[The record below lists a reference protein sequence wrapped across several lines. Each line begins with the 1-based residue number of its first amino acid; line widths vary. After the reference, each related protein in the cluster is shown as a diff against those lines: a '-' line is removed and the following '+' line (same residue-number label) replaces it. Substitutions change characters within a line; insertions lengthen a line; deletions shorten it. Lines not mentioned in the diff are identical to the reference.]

1 MGGSNRGS
9 QRKETAEMY
18 DDAPPIPFWA
28 IGLLGAIFLI
38 GISIFMQQSRSA
50 ALIEQFARQ
59 PTPALP
65 VPALP
70 QLEVQNLA
78 PEAQAAARAIWQQIA
93 TGNRS
98 QPIDPVASSQRVR
111 VAIDVIEPT
120 ADGVRIKGTVT
131 NLTNADLLVPISA
144 FELRDSTGES
154 YRSPSST
161 MANLPPGGSTP
172 LELSVP
178 LPEGRGLLLITH
190 LPPDPPIEQ
199 RLLIDVRGARP

>member
-1 MGGSNRGS
+1 MHDNS
-9 QRKETAEMY
+9 
-18 DDAPPIPFWA
+18 PPIPFWA
-28 IGLLGAIFLI
+28 IGILGAIALI
-38 GISIFMQQSRSA
+38 GISILMQQSRVV
-50 ALIEQFARQ
+50 ALADYFARQ

-65 VPALP
+65 LPALP
-70 QLEVQNLA
+70 QLDVQNLA
-78 PEAQAAARAIWQQIA
+78 PDAQGAARAIWQQIA
-93 TGNRS
+93 AGNRS
-98 QPIDPVASSQRVR
+98 QPIDPVVSSQRVR
-111 VAIDVIEPT
+111 VVIDGLEPT
-120 ADGVRIKGTVT
+120 ADGIRIKGTVT

-144 FELRDSTGES
+144 FELRDSAGES

-199 RLLIDVRGARP
+199 RLLIDVRGAQP

>member
-1 MGGSNRGS
+1 MH
-9 QRKETAEMY
+9 
-18 DDAPPIPFWA
+18 DDSPPIPFWA
-28 IGLLGAIFLI
+28 IGILGAIALI
-38 GISIFMQQSRSA
+38 GISILMQQSRVM
-50 ALIEQFARQ
+50 ALADYFARQ

-65 VPALP
+65 LPALP
-70 QLEVQNLA
+70 QLDVQNLA
-78 PEAQAAARAIWQQIA
+78 PDAQTAARAIWQQIA
-93 TGNRS
+93 AGNRS

-111 VAIDVIEPT
+111 VAIDGLEPT

-144 FELRDSTGES
+144 FELRDSAGES

-161 MANLPPGGSTP
+161 TANLPPGGSTP

-199 RLLIDVRGARP
+199 RLLIDVRGAQP